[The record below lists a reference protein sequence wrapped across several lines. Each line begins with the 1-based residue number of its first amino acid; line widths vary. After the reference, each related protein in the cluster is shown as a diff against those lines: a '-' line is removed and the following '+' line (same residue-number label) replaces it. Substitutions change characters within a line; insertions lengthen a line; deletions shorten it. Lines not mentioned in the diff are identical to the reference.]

1 MSKLN
6 KDVLILILEELEND
20 IKSLYSCLLVN
31 KTWCKII
38 VPILWKNFLKN
49 LKEEEKSI
57 NIILSHLSN
66 EVKENLKDQGIN
78 LNSIILRQIPL
89 FDYISFCK
97 YFDLFR
103 LENIF
108 SKINN
113 IEETKISIIKN
124 EILKLFINRNTMY
137 TYLFIS
143 QQCNL
148 PIHLI
153 PDAKYCFS
161 ELKFLHCY
169 GNIKKDTLKGLARI
183 SKSIKKLILEFS
195 NNNSGAIKLIDTQKN
210 LCDVIFNRL
219 MTNDESFCKVFEEL
233 LIKHVDTIKYLKI
246 NWMPVT
252 RSILYLVNLK
262 SLEIDSFYYSNWT
275 NCSYLENLSLPSL
288 KFLKV
293 KRISSK
299 ILVNL
304 IENTRGLLTDICID
318 REGDN
323 NKDLIQAIYENCP
336 KLKYLKLIFNNYNIL
351 ELKNLL
357 INCQYLSGLIIILG
371 NELDWNNLFKILTDS
386 SPINL
391 YKFKIFFTCYKGPKV
406 ESLELFFENW
416 KGKNRNPMLL
426 QTSYSTLKYFN
437 LTEKYKAEG
446 IIKKYYH
453 NLSES
458 TFENFEWFD

>member
-1 MSKLN
+1 MPKLN
-6 KDVLILILEELEND
+6 KDVLILILEELEDD

-38 VPILWKNFLKN
+38 VPILWKNFLKH

-66 EVKENLKDQGIN
+66 EVKENLKDQDIN
-78 LNSIILRQIPL
+78 LSSIMLRQIPL
-89 FDYISFCK
+89 FDYISYCR
-97 YFDLFR
+97 YFNLFR

-108 SKINN
+108 SKIKN
-113 IEETKISIIKN
+113 IEESKISIIKN

-137 TYLFIS
+137 TCLFIS

-148 PIHLI
+148 QIHLI
-153 PDAKYCFS
+153 PEAKYCFS

-169 GNIKKDTLKGLARI
+169 GNIKKDTLKGLAKI
-183 SKSIKKLILEFS
+183 CKSIKKLMLEFC
-195 NNNSGAIKLIDTQKN
+195 NNNSGAIKLIDTQRN
-210 LCDVIFNRL
+210 LSDVIFNRI
-219 MTNDESFCKVFEEL
+219 MTTDESFCKVFEVL

-252 RSILYLVNLK
+252 KSISYLVNLI

-275 NCSYLENLSLPSL
+275 NCNYLENLSLPSL

-304 IENTRGLLTDICID
+304 IENTRGYLRVICID
-318 REGDN
+318 REGDD
-323 NKDLIQAIYENCP
+323 NKDLIQSIYQNCP
-336 KLKYLKLIFNNYNIL
+336 KLKYLKLMFNNSNIL

-357 INCQYLSGLIIILG
+357 INCQYLNGLIIILG
-371 NELDWNNLFKILTDS
+371 NELDWNNLFKILIES
-386 SPINL
+386 SPISL
-391 YKFKIFFTCYKGPKV
+391 YKFKIFFTRYKGPKA
-406 ESLELFFENW
+406 ESLKSFFDNW
-416 KGKNRNPMLL
+416 KGRNSMLL
-426 QTSYSTLKYFN
+426 QTSYSTLEYFN
-437 LTEKYKAEG
+437 LAEKYKEEG
-446 IIKKYYH
+446 IVKKYYH
-453 NLSES
+453 NLSEGS
-458 TFENFEWFD
+458 FESFEWAK

>member
-6 KDVLILILEELEND
+6 KDVLILILEELEDD

-31 KTWCKII
+31 KTW
-38 VPILWKNFLKN
+38 
-49 LKEEEKSI
+49 
-57 NIILSHLSN
+57 
-66 EVKENLKDQGIN
+66 
-78 LNSIILRQIPL
+78 
-89 FDYISFCK
+89 Y
-97 YFDLFR
+97 
-103 LENIF
+103 
-108 SKINN
+108 
-113 IEETKISIIKN
+113 
-124 EILKLFINRNTMY
+124 
-137 TYLFIS
+137 
-143 QQCNL
+143 
-148 PIHLI
+148 
-153 PDAKYCFS
+153 AKYCFS

-195 NNNSGAIKLIDTQKN
+195 NNNSGAIKLIDTQRN

-304 IENTRGLLTDICID
+304 IENTRGLLTEICID
-318 REGDN
+318 RE
-323 NKDLIQAIYENCP
+323 
-336 KLKYLKLIFNNYNIL
+336 
-351 ELKNLL
+351 
-357 INCQYLSGLIIILG
+357 
-371 NELDWNNLFKILTDS
+371 
-386 SPINL
+386 
-391 YKFKIFFTCYKGPKV
+391 GPKV

-458 TFENFEWFD
+458 TFENFEWLD